1 MQYGPAG
8 VLTRSAYYITQD
20 LSLHASV
27 HLCRGGFEKSSPF
40 LERTQNGR
48 GLSQLHYS
56 HCLYDCNFLWGHN
69 TLYHPPAVP
78 RPLWS
83 SLHGLKPATG
93 RNSMATWM
101 PLIGLLN
108 FHCNVY
114 PGKIECHPWQWF
126 GKHRCQEQSPC
137 THLEREKRQPKPC
150 VLTICV
156 YDSFSFCWIIL
167 ITKDGWKT
175 ARSVGVHGVYRILSG
190 VTWG

>member
-1 MQYGPAG
+1 MQYRQTLTTGPAG

-20 LSLHASV
+20 LASV

-69 TLYHPPAVP
+69 TLYHPPTVP

-126 GKHRCQEQSPC
+126 GNIDVKNKVLLLIWNERRGSPSLVC
-137 THLEREKRQPKPC
+137 
-150 VLTICV
+150 
-156 YDSFSFCWIIL
+156 
-167 ITKDGWKT
+167 
-175 ARSVGVHGVYRILSG
+175 
-190 VTWG
+190 